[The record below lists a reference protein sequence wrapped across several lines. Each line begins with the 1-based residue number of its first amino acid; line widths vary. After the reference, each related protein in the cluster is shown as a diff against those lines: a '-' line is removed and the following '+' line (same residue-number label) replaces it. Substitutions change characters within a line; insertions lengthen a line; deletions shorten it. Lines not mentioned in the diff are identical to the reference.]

1 MKLRSRALAA
11 TFVVAGLAA
20 TGLLAGCGGGS
31 GSATGTEASAT
42 VATGSGPGKI
52 VASNDKVTKSEATV
66 ISTGQFPTGHDTD
79 EESTSGTPPI
89 KPCTLVTRKEA
100 TTILGG
106 TVKKEEHLQGP
117 TCVISSSGREITMAV
132 MELPLKPL
140 VSGARKSTPLTIRGH
155 QAYCLR
161 YEKTS
166 VVTAIGGGRIL
177 QVTGP
182 CQADVQFISAALPR
196 IPK

>member
-1 MKLRSRALAA
+1 MKLRGRGLVA

-42 VATGSGPGKI
+42 VASGTGKI
-52 VASNDKVTKSEATV
+52 VASHDKVTNSEETV
-66 ISTGQFPTGHDTD
+66 IPAGQFPTGHDTD
-79 EESTSGTPPI
+79 EESSSGTKPI

-100 TTILGG
+100 KAILGG
-106 TVKKEEHLQGP
+106 AVKMEEHPQGP
-117 TCVISSSGREITMAV
+117 TCVYSSSGREITMAV

-155 QAYCLR
+155 QAYCVR
-161 YEKTS
+161 YEKPS
-166 VVTAIGGGRIL
+166 VVTGIGHGKIL

-182 CQADVQFISAALPR
+182 CQADVRFVSAALPR
-196 IPK
+196 IPH